1 MISADIVPALR
12 KELVESL
19 KLQNKG
25 GDDAEKPASL
35 IFDLNGSKR
44 GSNQCNVA
52 GNSTNVCNK
61 TLEII
66 SEKLKEM
73 VGTTLLN
80 IGSMSD
86 ASSPTADVSRFKSF
100 IDQIQHCAKNCI
112 EFQNVLADVRKLL
125 ECHCTSPFICIY
137 EPILKLS
144 IPSTPS
150 NVPSLDPQP
159 LHGIVLVD
167 MIIDMILRGSRAAFS
182 HIVNQETL
190 LVISKDKTVNWIE
203 SCAEVRKSCG
213 LKIAK
218 LVESHSDFCKQFRIE
233 QQDFDSQ
240 ITELEKTD
248 ALELQKRTLM
258 QQQQQQEEQ
267 DKKKRQQDEK
277 LKNERQQL
285 FEKVKKALAQKA
297 CFVLEKFSAPM
308 PSKY

>member
-1 MISADIVPALR
+1 MNIPSGGEGIDDGKSRLIGQARAENRWFDYFQLDRVVTANKAGCKALVDNLSQMFNKYVHENWALKVIKRFVQQQKILICEYKSLGLPFTLEFTSSDDCEAFQKWRHLDADLVPHTIEQLKDTIVACSSERLQSSFSDFMNMICTDIVPALR

-44 GSNQCNVA
+44 GSNQSNVA

-125 ECHCTSPFICIY
+125 ECHCNSPFICI
-137 EPILKLS
+137 
-144 IPSTPS
+144 T
-150 NVPSLDPQP
+150 SL
-159 LHGIVLVD
+159 
-167 MIIDMILRGSRAAFS
+167 F
-182 HIVNQETL
+182 
-190 LVISKDKTVNWIE
+190 
-203 SCAEVRKSCG
+203 
-213 LKIAK
+213 
-218 LVESHSDFCKQFRIE
+218 
-233 QQDFDSQ
+233 
-240 ITELEKTD
+240 
-248 ALELQKRTLM
+248 
-258 QQQQQQEEQ
+258 
-267 DKKKRQQDEK
+267 
-277 LKNERQQL
+277 
-285 FEKVKKALAQKA
+285 
-297 CFVLEKFSAPM
+297 
-308 PSKY
+308 